1 MPQGDA
7 SVAPTKCVARMSASA
22 IRGTAWRGSRPP
34 NRGCV
39 ARRMPPP
46 LTPPPACLNHVTP
59 AGHPE
64 RPDRLRAIERA
75 LEQEKFQD
83 LARVEAPAA
92 ELETIALCH
101 PMDYVTGIR
110 DATPK
115 DSLVRLDADTS
126 MSPGSFEAALRA
138 AGGAV
143 FAGGSVGA
151 GQAREAFVATRPPG
165 HHTETARPMGFCLFN
180 NAAIAARHAQK
191 RYGIEHVAIVDF
203 DVHHGNGSQD
213 IFWADP
219 TVMYGSTH
227 QMPLYPGTGAK
238 NERGEHDTIVN
249 APLRPGDAGDH
260 FREAFESVIL
270 PRLADF
276 APQLLIISAGF
287 DAHMR
292 DPLANLNLLEAD
304 FAWATR
310 KLMDVAEKSAQ
321 GRVVS
326 VLEGGYDLTA
336 LANSVAAPVA
346 PLVQGGPSQPPMRG
360 PRCVGARHASPLQT
374 KTPPWDV
381 LHPRPDMMR
390 MGEVA
395 SPRRSHI

>member
-1 MPQGDA
+1 MTTLLITH
-7 SVAPTKCVARMSASA
+7 S
-22 IRGTAWRGSRPP
+22 
-34 NRGCV
+34 
-39 ARRMPPP
+39 
-46 LTPPPACLNHVTP
+46 ACLNHLTP

-75 LEQEKFQD
+75 LEDERFQN

-92 ELETIALCH
+92 SLETIALCH
-101 PMDYVTGIR
+101 SMDYVTAIR
-110 DATPK
+110 DATPQNG
-115 DSLVRLDADTS
+115 LAQLDADTS

-143 FAGGSVGA
+143 FAVDEVMA
-151 GQAREAFVATRPPG
+151 GKARNAFVATRPPG

-191 RYGIEHVAIVDF
+191 EHGIARAAVIDF

-213 IFWADP
+213 IFWSDA

-249 APLRPGDAGDH
+249 APLRPGDGGVK

-270 PRLADF
+270 PRLRDF
-276 APQLLIISAGF
+276 APELIVISAGF

-292 DPLANLNLLEAD
+292 DPLANLNLLESD
-304 FAWATR
+304 FEWGTR
-310 KLMDVAEKSAQ
+310 KLMEVADKYAQ

-326 VLEGGYDLTA
+326 VLEGGYDLQG
-336 LANSVAAPVA
+336 LANSAAAHVAA
-346 PLVQGGPSQPPMRG
+346 LMQG
-360 PRCVGARHASPLQT
+360 
-374 KTPPWDV
+374 
-381 LHPRPDMMR
+381 
-390 MGEVA
+390 
-395 SPRRSHI
+395 